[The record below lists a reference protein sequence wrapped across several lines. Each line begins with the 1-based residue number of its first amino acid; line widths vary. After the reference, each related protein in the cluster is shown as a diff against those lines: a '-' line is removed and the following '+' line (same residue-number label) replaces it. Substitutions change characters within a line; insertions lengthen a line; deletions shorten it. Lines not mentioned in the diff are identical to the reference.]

1 MSNPPFEP
9 MERDAAAKIE
19 AIIGDLA
26 KDCDELAATSAS
38 GKMDPGKVYSG
49 KMDGV
54 QHGISRIRE
63 LTVALKSLLNSMQSG
78 R

>member
-26 KDCDELAATSAS
+26 KDCDELTAESAR
-38 GKMDPGKVYSG
+38 GKIG
-49 KMDGV
+49 GV
-54 QHGISRIRE
+54 HQGISTVRE
-63 LTVALKSLLNSMQSG
+63 LTEALKSLLNDMRS

>member
-1 MSNPPFEP
+1 MSNRPFEP

-19 AIIGDLA
+19 SVIDDLT
-26 KDCDELAATSAS
+26 KDCDELAAASAR
-38 GKMDPGKVYSG
+38 G

-54 QHGISRIRE
+54 QHGISKIRE
-63 LTVALKSLLNSMQSG
+63 LTVALKSLLNDMQAG